1 MALTDHGRELLAAIA
16 DPSGAAVRVCEF
28 EIDGM
33 RWRER
38 YDGGVYVAEE
48 NSLRYTLALDAG
60 GEWSLLVVG
69 VDGLDGFYE
78 RRAWGGRSFGA
89 LGGAF
94 WLASRYR
101 AAARDAVG
109 KRAAVKRVAAAIDK
123 LYADARDVSAH
134 IKGMS
139 G

>member
-16 DPSGAAVRVCEF
+16 DPSGSAVRVCEF

-48 NSLRYTLALDAG
+48 SSLRYTLSVDAG

-69 VDGLDGFYE
+69 VEALDGFYE
-78 RRAWGGRSFGA
+78 RHARGGRSFGA

-94 WLASRYR
+94 WLVSRYR
-101 AAARDAVG
+101 AAAREAAG
-109 KRAAVKRVAAAIDK
+109 KRGAVKRVAAAIDK
-123 LYADARDVSAH
+123 LYADARDASAR
-134 IKGMS
+134 IKEMS

>member
-48 NSLRYTLALDAG
+48 NSLRYTLSVDAG
-60 GEWSLLVVG
+60 GEWALLVVG
-69 VDGLDGFYE
+69 VDALDGLYA
-78 RRAWGGRSFGA
+78 RHARGCRGFGA

-101 AAARDAVG
+101 AAAREAAG
-109 KRAAVKRVAAAIDK
+109 KRGAIRRISSAIDN
-123 LYADARDVSAH
+123 LYADAQEASAR
-134 IKGMS
+134 IKELS